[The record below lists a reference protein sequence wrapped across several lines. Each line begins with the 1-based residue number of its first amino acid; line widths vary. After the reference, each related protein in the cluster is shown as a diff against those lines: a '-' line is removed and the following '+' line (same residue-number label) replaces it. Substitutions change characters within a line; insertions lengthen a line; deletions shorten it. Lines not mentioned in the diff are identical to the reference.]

1 MDDHLGSPCY
11 QVKASKVMIDDMEF
25 ISLVSISLLHLNEHH
40 PDAMSAKWTDSNH
53 LNYWLVVTN
62 THGYES

>member
-11 QVKASKVMIDDMEF
+11 QVKASEVMIDDMEF

-40 PDAMSAKWTDSNH
+40 LMQ
-53 LNYWLVVTN
+53 
-62 THGYES
+62 